1 MFATGVRVSE
11 VVRLRWRDVDF
22 DRRCINVWQGKG
34 QSDRQVMLPKSYEPL
49 LRELSAAFA
58 PGDYLFPGSRPGR
71 YLSPRTVRRAME
83 RAVSIAGIAK
93 RATPHSLRHS
103 FATALLES
111 GTDIRFIQKLLGHA
125 KLETTTIYTK
135 VAVFRQRSVE
145 SPLDLA
151 TGLRRQP
158 ERQASPVVSRPVG
171 KMTVGL
177 VPCADDQA
185 GVPAARVDLTILTD
199 TRPIRLPGI
208 VVREPRCGW
217 VVLELPPL
225 EAWAE
230 PLRWL
235 TPAERERVESAEFYR
250 LLQEHVTSR
259 FLASRAAQH

>member
-1 MFATGVRVSE
+1 M
-11 VVRLRWRDVDF
+11 
-22 DRRCINVWQGKG
+22 
-34 QSDRQVMLPKSYEPL
+34 
-49 LRELSAAFA
+49 
-58 PGDYLFPGSRPGR
+58 
-71 YLSPRTVRRAME
+71 
-83 RAVSIAGIAK
+83 
-93 RATPHSLRHS
+93 
-103 FATALLES
+103 
-111 GTDIRFIQKLLGHA
+111 
-125 KLETTTIYTK
+125 
-135 VAVFRQRSVE
+135 
-145 SPLDLA
+145 
-151 TGLRRQP
+151 
-158 ERQASPVVSRPVG
+158 G

-177 VPCADDQA
+177 VPCTDDPA

-250 LLQEHVTSR
+250 LLQQHVTSR